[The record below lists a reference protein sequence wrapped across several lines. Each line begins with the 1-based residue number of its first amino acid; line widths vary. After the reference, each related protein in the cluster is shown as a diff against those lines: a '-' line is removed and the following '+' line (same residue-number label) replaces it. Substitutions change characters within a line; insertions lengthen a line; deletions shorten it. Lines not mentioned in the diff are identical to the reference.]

1 MIFKSKILLGVFL
14 SIFPLIATVEQASGA
29 TKQTFKWSASGACVD
44 LVKNDKI
51 EYTLYESNTCDFKV
65 TVNPANPSRIIALQ
79 FFDKEAGVWT
89 IGGQATTNKKGV
101 TRLGVIHTVKDGDCG
116 DDNTLQFRLQLAKK
130 GSSKAQTS
138 ESFWITY
145 MMEECK

>member
-14 SIFPLIATVEQASGA
+14 SLIPLIVTVEQASGFA
-29 TKQTFKWSASGACVD
+29 KQTFSWSASGACVD
-44 LVKNDKI
+44 LVKDEKI

-65 TVNPANPSRIIALQ
+65 TIKPANPSRIITLQ
-79 FFDKEAGVWT
+79 FFDKEAGIWA

-101 TRLGVIHTVKDGDCG
+101 TRLGVIHTVKDGECG
-116 DDNTLQFRLQLAKK
+116 EDNTFQFRLQMAKK

-145 MMEECK
+145 IMEECK